1 MRVDERAS
9 SGQPPRLSCGSA
21 SPRTDGATPSPSPVS
36 APTLIDD
43 VAPVED
49 AGAPALT
56 VGAWLRAHREQQ
68 GLGLDV
74 VQAVTRIRAGQLR
87 AIEEDRFDD
96 LPGEAYARAFVRSY
110 ADHLGADSA
119 TATSMFNRQW
129 AAAHPGERDGG
140 ERARSPRVAA
150 ARRSRDGITWAAAA
164 AAILLV
170 AASAA
175 VLLLGRDS
183 RPRPAAPAPRAAAR
197 ASVPATATEATARA
211 RPAHAQ
217 SSRTG
222 SGLVVFAAG
231 GPCWVE
237 ARAWQATGPVLVMK
251 TLMPGESLH
260 LRRPRIWLRLGDPGA
275 AVVHLNGRS
284 VPLPNTTTPTNLI
297 VTGHGVTAA

>member
-140 ERARSPRVAA
+140 ERGCASLNDLRHIIDNLFGGWSGGSELWDL
-150 ARRSRDGITWAAAA
+150 RRPIREG
-164 AAILLV
+164 
-170 AASAA
+170 
-175 VLLLGRDS
+175 LGRDS